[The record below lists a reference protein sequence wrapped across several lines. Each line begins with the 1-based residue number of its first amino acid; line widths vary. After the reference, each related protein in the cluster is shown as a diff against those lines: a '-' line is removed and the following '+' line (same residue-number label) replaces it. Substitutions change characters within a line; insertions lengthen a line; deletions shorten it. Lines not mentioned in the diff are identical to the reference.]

1 MIKNYFLITV
11 RNLMK
16 NKLFIFINLFGL
28 SIAIA
33 CCIVSYFNFDFN
45 ASFDNHHLNAASV
58 YRVGSIREFQ
68 NERTKYGYVPMGLGN
83 AIKQNIPDVDAVVR
97 YSPEG
102 GNFRIGEELF
112 NDGYVNVD
120 PEFFKVFTFEFTEGN
135 GDLTGKSKIIIS
147 DEMAKKYFGN
157 EAAAGKSITQMLDS
171 GKTREYVIGG
181 VFKKQPANSSFG
193 SSAYVNFYNQFDISK
208 ESSEDNWKSRSTL
221 FLLIKN
227 PSRVAS
233 IATQLRP
240 YAENNNKVREDFLIQ
255 EFEVEPFVGMAL
267 RDEYNDGEGRWT
279 MSAAPLA
286 AVIGCGMMGI
296 FVLLIA
302 CFNLT
307 NTSIAISSKRLKEI
321 GIRKVMGGMRKHLI
335 LQFMG
340 ETLMICFVSLFLGIL
355 IAEVALIPAFN
366 ELWPSMKL
374 DPNYFGKPNFLI
386 VMTGILLFT
395 GILAGSYPALYI
407 SGFQPVNILKGKV
420 KFGGTNLF
428 TRILLTL
435 QFAISLIAI
444 VCSIAFIEN
453 AKYQEELDLGFNKTG
468 VVYTYVRN
476 RSEYETYRN
485 ALAGNEDIKL
495 IAGSEHHLYSS
506 YYNDP
511 IKSGTDEIEVD
522 ILNVGDDYVKTV
534 GFTLVEGRDFI
545 KDSETDRKESVIVTE
560 TLARKFGW
568 TQSIGKEIIWMDTVK
583 LYVVGV
589 VKDVYNRGLWDKL
602 QPIMLRY
609 GDKEKVTHILVS
621 ANADKVLGI
630 NKFMEATW
638 KEIFPNRLYDGM
650 VMNETMAEAATVNNN
665 IVKMFTFLGLI
676 ALVLSATGLFTMVSL
691 NIVKR
696 MKEIGVRKV
705 LGASATNLSYVI
717 NLEFAIILCL
727 ASLLGC
733 FAGAWMSEMLMNS
746 IWDYYQKA
754 TMITLIIST
763 TILFVVSVL
772 SIGSKV
778 FKTIRLNPSHVLRDE

>member
-16 NKLFIFINLFGL
+16 NKLFILINLFGL

-33 CCIVSYFNFDFN
+33 CCIVAYFNYNFN
-45 ASFDNHHLNAASV
+45 QSFDNNHVNAASV
-58 YRVGSIREFQ
+58 YRVGSVREFQ
-68 NERTKYGYVPMGLGN
+68 NEKKKYGYVPMGLGN
-83 AIKQNIPDVDAVVR
+83 AVKQNIPEAEEVVR
-97 YSPEG
+97 YSPAG
-102 GNFRIGEELF
+102 ANFRIDEELF
-112 NDGYVNVD
+112 NEGYVNVD
-120 PEFFKVFTFEFTEGN
+120 PAFFKVFTFEFIEGK
-135 GDLTGKSKIIIS
+135 GDLEDKTKIVIN

-157 EAAAGKSITQMLDS
+157 EPALGKTITQMLDS
-171 GKTREYVIGG
+171 GKTRDYVIGG

-193 SSAYVNFYNQFDISK
+193 SSAYVNFYNQFDIDKQSG
-208 ESSEDNWKSRSTL
+208 ENNWTFRSTL
-221 FLLIKN
+221 FLLIRD

-233 IATQLRP
+233 IAAQLKP

-267 RDEYNDGEGRWT
+267 RDEYNNGQGRWT
-279 MSAAPLA
+279 MSAAPIA
-286 AVIGCGMMGI
+286 AVIGTGMMGI

-340 ETLMICFVSLFLGIL
+340 ETLIICFVSLLLGIL
-355 IAEVALIPAFN
+355 VAEVALIPAFN
-366 ELWPSMKL
+366 ELWPEMKL
-374 DPNYFGKPNFLI
+374 DPDYFGKSNFLL
-386 VMTGILLFT
+386 VMIGILLFT
-395 GILAGSYPALYI
+395 GILAGSYPAIYI
-407 SGFQPVNILKGKV
+407 SSFQPVSILKGKV
-420 KFGGTNLF
+420 KFGGTNFF
-428 TRILLTL
+428 TRTLLTL

-453 AKYQEELDLGFNKTG
+453 AKYQEEFDLGFNKTG
-468 VVYTYVRN
+468 VVYTYVAN
-476 RSEYETYRN
+476 RAEYETYRN
-485 ALAGNEDIKL
+485 ALAVNDDIAQ
-495 IAGSEHHLYSS
+495 IAGSEHHLYSN

-522 ILNVGDDYVKTV
+522 IMNVGDDYVKTI
-534 GFTLVEGRDFI
+534 GFSLVEGRDFT

-568 TQSIGKEIIWMDTVK
+568 TQAVGKEIIWMDTVK

-589 VKDVYNRGLWDKL
+589 VKDVYNRGMWDEL
-602 QPIMLRY
+602 QPMMLRY
-609 GDKEKVTHILVS
+609 GDKDKITHILIS
-621 ANADKVLGI
+621 ASADKVIAI
-630 NKFMEATW
+630 NKFMEKTW
-638 KEIFPNRLYDGM
+638 KEIFPNRLYDGRI
-650 VMNETMAEAATVNNN
+650 MNETMVEAVTVNRN
-665 IVKMFTFLGLI
+665 IVKMSTFLGII
-676 ALVLSATGLFTMVSL
+676 ALILSATGLFTMVSL
-691 NIVKR
+691 NIVKK

-717 NLEFAIILCL
+717 NMEFVIILCL

-733 FAGAWMSEMLMNS
+733 FAGAWISDMLMNS
-746 IWDYYQKA
+746 IWDYYRKV
-754 TMITLIIST
+754 TVITLIISAA
-763 TILFVVSVL
+763 ILFVVSVI

-778 FKTIRLNPSHVLRDE
+778 ARTLRLNPSHVLRDE